1 MVQVTNEQLIEL
13 RDSNNL
19 TTGETY
25 EITDYS
31 GPTTVIMKA
40 VDSKTFADE
49 STTTRPNIDIH
60 YDLDSGKI
68 DYMKDTLRRI
78 EGYFDWADN
87 IGGEC
92 SDIYFE
98 NAELLSVTN
107 SSNVI
112 CERIVGEGSSV
123 TNSSYITLGDG
134 CTVTISGSDH
144 ISVDANSTATITGCN
159 EITLGSRNN
168 VSLNKRDGL
177 AVADDNASMTFSSN
191 TCIVGSRNKSVTLNG
206 VSNVIDSQNVDVS
219 VQGDLNN
226 VTENRYVTISGAFN
240 KVKKTQ
246 LTGLTNST
254 GNTVEYAASVD
265 MTNIADN
272 YVATQDIEITN
283 RPPFV
288 SYVSANGSKVK
299 KVTNIVDTINMQS
312 DNTASVLLIDQQMFW
327 NETGTSGAKG
337 NIKYEIVD
345 GVWTPVQVW

>member
-40 VDSKTFADE
+40 LDSKTFADE

-112 CERIVGEGSSV
+112 CERIVQASTV
-123 TNSSYITLGDG
+123 TNSSYIILGDG
-134 CTVTISGSDH
+134 CSATISGSDH
-144 ISVDANSTATITGCN
+144 ITVDSESTVTITGSN
-159 EITLGSRNN
+159 EITVGSRNTI
-168 VSLNKRDGL
+168 SINKKDGISI
-177 AVADDNASMTFSSN
+177 ADDNFDMTFDSN
-191 TCIVGSRNKSVTLNG
+191 TCIVGSGNNG
-206 VSNVIDSQNVDVS
+206 VSLSGTSNTVSSKNIDVS
-219 VQGDLNN
+219 ITGDLNE
-226 VTENRYVTISGAFN
+226 VGDSRYVTIGGTFN
-240 KVKKTQ
+240 KINKTQ

-337 NIKYEIVD
+337 NIKYEIID
-345 GVWTPVQVW
+345 GQWTPIQI